1 MTVLRACLDCGTP
14 SYWSRCALHRTAR
27 TRVRTAN
34 RQAAAA
40 IVRLS
45 PVCEDCGATSDLTSD
60 HVVALARGGT
70 NAGRQRVLCR
80 SCNSRRGGGLAGN
93 ERRGPQ

>member
-40 IVRLS
+40 IVRAS

-80 SCNSRRGGGLAGN
+80 SHNSQRGGGLAGN